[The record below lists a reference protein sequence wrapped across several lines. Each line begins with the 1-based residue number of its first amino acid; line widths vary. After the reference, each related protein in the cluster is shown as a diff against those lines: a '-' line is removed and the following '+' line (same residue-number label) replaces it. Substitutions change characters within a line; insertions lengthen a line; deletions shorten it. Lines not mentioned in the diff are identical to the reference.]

1 MDLNELAERLHDTS
15 VKHGWWEEERNFGEV
30 LALIHSEVS
39 EALEDWR
46 NGFEFQEVAYEDNGK
61 PAGIPIEMADILIRV
76 LDACA
81 GLKINIQQAVEIKM
95 AYNQGRP
102 YRHGGKIA

>member
-1 MDLNELAERLHDTS
+1 MDLNELSEQIHDTAI
-15 VKHGWWEEERNFGEV
+15 KHGWWKENRNFGEV

-39 EALEDWR
+39 EVLEDWR
-46 NGFEFQEVAYEDNGK
+46 NGMEFHAISMDEGK
-61 PAGIPIEMADILIRV
+61 PTGIPIEMADILIRV

-81 GLKINIQQAVEIKM
+81 GLEINIQRAVEIKM